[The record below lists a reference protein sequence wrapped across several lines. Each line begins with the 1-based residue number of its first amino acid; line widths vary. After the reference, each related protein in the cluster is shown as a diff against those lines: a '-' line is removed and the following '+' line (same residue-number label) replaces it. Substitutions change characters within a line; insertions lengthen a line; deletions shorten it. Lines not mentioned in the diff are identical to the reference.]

1 MTAAYRKL
9 ANIYHLHKY
18 NEFCE
23 FTEEEDTETF
33 KNISNAYEDFKFQI
47 FLLMFHNCLSLS
59 VEH

>member
-33 KNISNAYEDFKFQI
+33 KNISNANEDFKFQI
-47 FLLMFHNCLSLS
+47 FFTNVS
-59 VEH
+59 

>member
-9 ANIYHLHKY
+9 AKIYHLHKH

-47 FLLMFHNCLSLS
+47 VFTNFS
-59 VEH
+59 